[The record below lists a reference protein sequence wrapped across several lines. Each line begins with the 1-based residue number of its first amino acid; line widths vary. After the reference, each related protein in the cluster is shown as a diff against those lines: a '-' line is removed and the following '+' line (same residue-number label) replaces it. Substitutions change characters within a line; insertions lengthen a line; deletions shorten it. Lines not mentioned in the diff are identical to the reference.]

1 MESKARDPLKPIKA
15 PKDPLSML
23 YADHCGPSQD
33 GQHILVVI
41 DGLTRYPEVVVSK
54 STSADDNILA
64 FAEIFSRH
72 GVPNRLHSN
81 NGAPFN
87 GKDSRLLQQYLRS
100 MGVVHITNKSAED
113 PKATGLMEAFMKHL
127 KKIFHT
133 AGVERED
140 PFMKLTP
147 HATMKKCPAELLF
160 GRRFNTKLPDLRTNP
175 AKERKYIVEAKKV
188 DKLAKERMKKYKDAS
203 RHVKDHDIE
212 VGDLVIAK
220 RRTTKDGSIYDPKPY
235 KVVTVHAMQVKGMRK
250 DGKHKTRDSQKWKRV
265 QVQARRRYADL
276 ESTESTS
283 KYLDDTDIRPGYQD
297 DRDNRYKA
305 GGAGLDGMFEGGGA
319 GLDVVFEGGGAGLD
333 VVFEAGGAGLDD
345 VFEAGGVGLDGVFED
360 EGAGL
365 DDTFEDEGAGLEGVV
380 KGVDAGRQEQGQGS
394 DGTDTEGE
402 GVGRQAATPT
412 CKPIQGWW
420 RPTMTAQ

>member
-1 MESKARDPLKPIKA
+1 MLIEDLDEEEKERLMVDTGEDIQVMRVFIADLPPTLSLEVLKEVAERDAVYQRLKEAVKTGRKPKDRDMVPYTAVWEELGVVELLCRGERIVIPEGRHEKNDMELRDWVVDIGHSAHQGVDATKRQLRVSLWFPGMERAVERRVSTCLPCQASMESKARDPLKPIKA

-41 DGLTRYPEVVVSK
+41 DGLTRYPKVVVSK

-72 GVPNRLHSN
+72 GVPNRLHSS

-147 HATMKKCPAELLF
+147 HATVKKCLAELLF

-175 AKERKYIVEAKKV
+175 AKERKDIVEAKKV
-188 DKLAKERMKKYKDAS
+188 DKVAKERMKKYKDAR

-220 RRTTKDGSIYDPKPY
+220 RRTTKDDSINDPKPY
-235 KVVTVHAMQVKGMRK
+235 KVVTVHATQVKGIRE
-250 DGKHKTRDSQKWKRV
+250 DGKHKTRDSQKGK
-265 QVQARRRYADL
+265 
-276 ESTESTS
+276 
-283 KYLDDTDIRPGYQD
+283 
-297 DRDNRYKA
+297 
-305 GGAGLDGMFEGGGA
+305 
-319 GLDVVFEGGGAGLD
+319 
-333 VVFEAGGAGLDD
+333 
-345 VFEAGGVGLDGVFED
+345 
-360 EGAGL
+360 
-365 DDTFEDEGAGLEGVV
+365 
-380 KGVDAGRQEQGQGS
+380 
-394 DGTDTEGE
+394 
-402 GVGRQAATPT
+402 
-412 CKPIQGWW
+412 
-420 RPTMTAQ
+420 